1 MKVSLVTTVRNE
13 AGSIDEL
20 AEAVRCQS
28 RAPDE
33 WVVVDGGSDDD
44 AVARLERAGGCRV
57 IVEAGNISHG
67 RNVAIRHAS
76 GALIAV
82 TDGGCKPE
90 PAWLERLLDPIV
102 RGEAQITAGRTRPR
116 VGRPFDAVQWALLD
130 QFVVGGLRAAA
141 LSARS
146 LAFRRTVWEENPF
159 PEWLDT
165 GEDTWLFR
173 AWRRRGLA
181 IQVVEDAVVEWR
193 LRPTLTSWVWQHF
206 RYQRGGG
213 RAILHSFRHAVR
225 IAFYAGLG
233 ALVSGGAPAWAAAL
247 LAAYLIASGLRLP
260 DVLSERSSAFTGRAL
275 ALFPVALLAMD
286 GAKIAGYASGLAERL
301 AAGAGEGER

>member
-13 AGSIDEL
+13 AGSIEEL
-20 AEAVRCQS
+20 AEAVRRQS
-28 RAPDE
+28 RPPDE

-44 AVARLERAGGCRV
+44 TAARLERAGGCRV
-57 IVEAGNISHG
+57 IVEPGNISHG

-76 GALIAV
+76 GAFIAV

-90 PAWLERLLDPIV
+90 AAWLERLLDPIV
-102 RGEAQITAGRTRPR
+102 RGEAPITAGRTRPR

-130 QFVVGGLRAAA
+130 QFVVVGLRAAA

-146 LAFRRTVWEENPF
+146 LAFRRTVWEECPF

-165 GEDTWLFR
+165 GEDAWLFR

-181 IQVVEDAVVEWR
+181 IQAVEDAVVEWR
-193 LRPTLTSWVWQHF
+193 LRPTLMAWMRQHL
-206 RYQRGGG
+206 RYQRGDG
-213 RAILHSFRHAVR
+213 RALLHSFRHAAR

-233 ALVSGGAPAWAAAL
+233 TLVTAGAPASAAAL

-260 DVLSERSSAFTGRAL
+260 DVLAERSSAFAGRAL

-301 AAGAGEGER
+301 ATGAEEGER